1 MRVDRTVCALPVRR
15 GQLRRSGCSISVI
28 AGHRSKLLS
37 RRDVSRKSSVRVLV
51 ASTLEAP
58 ETENRRKTTSENVI
72 VTETRVRVLISSLP
86 WRSGRRPRSIGAVA
100 ASSSACDAPDL
111 ERHALCQRRWWPQ
124 RDTFELAEFK
134 CAISL
139 RANDVTVHPVTAD
152 CSGAIP
158 ESYCGRGGWI

>member
-28 AGHRSKLLS
+28 AGHQSKLLS

-72 VTETRVRVLISSLP
+72 VTETRVRIPRCGTQTPAHGSSPRAGECLKLGAFGISLP
-86 WRSGRRPRSIGAVA
+86 QYFRWAAAFYHAESTSMRVGAKCFWLLQALLFFSPTISARCEEGPNRSPPGR
-100 ASSSACDAPDL
+100 
-111 ERHALCQRRWWPQ
+111 
-124 RDTFELAEFK
+124 
-134 CAISL
+134 
-139 RANDVTVHPVTAD
+139 
-152 CSGAIP
+152 
-158 ESYCGRGGWI
+158 